1 MISGVQSASAK
12 IDAINGLRGLAALMV
27 IYFHSLFPVIL
38 QQTGFDWIIRH
49 GWMGVNLFF
58 MLSGFVLYRPY
69 FTGQR
74 SFNSF
79 LDIWIFY
86 KHRFLRLYPLF
97 AFNLLVCLLLMGP
110 VTTERLQAFFI
121 ALFALSGFS
130 LQHLLPPLNP
140 VLWSLA
146 VEIWFSVLF
155 PFIVVAIGRYGFKKV
170 FFLVL
175 ALALLTRIAGMFFA
189 NPNVNIS
196 ILRDSLLGR
205 LDDFLVG
212 MLMVRLYYQQAYFS
226 KLSGKQVGSI
236 ALLSAVFLLTAFI
249 GWDFTIRGNYTWYS
263 LPLLNNCI
271 QLGFAGILVL
281 SLKEHSLL
289 NRLFRTWILQVTGL
303 MCYSLYIWHYLF
315 TASFQLPLPFLINYL
330 LYLLAVVSLAAF
342 TYRYLEFGH
351 IKDTKAL
358 FLLRHK
364 IT

>member
-1 MISGVQSASAK
+1 MISGVHSSGAK
-12 IDAINGLRGLAALMV
+12 IDAINGLRGLAAILV

-69 FTGQR
+69 FTKQR
-74 SFNSF
+74 AFNSRQ
-79 LDIWIFY
+79 DIWVFY
-86 KHRFLRLYPLF
+86 KHRFFRLYPLF
-97 AFNLLVCLLLMGP
+97 TFNLLVCLLLMGP
-110 VTTERLQAFFI
+110 VTAERLQAFFI
-121 ALFALSGFS
+121 ALVGLSGFS

-155 PFIVVAIGRYGFKKV
+155 PFVVIAVGKYGFKKI
-170 FFLVL
+170 FFLILTL
-175 ALALLTRIAGMFFA
+175 ALVTRIAGMFFA

-212 MLMVRLYYQQAYFS
+212 MLIVRLYYQHTYFT
-226 KLSGKQVGSI
+226 KLSALQVWGI
-236 ALLSAVFLLTAFI
+236 TLLSVGFLLTAFI

-271 QLGFAGILVL
+271 QIGFAGILVL

-289 NRLFRTWILQVTGL
+289 NRLFRTWALQVTGL

-315 TASFQLPLPFLINYL
+315 TASFQLPVPFVANYL
-330 LYLLAVVSLAAF
+330 LYLLAVASLAAF

-351 IKDTKAL
+351 IKDTRTL

-364 IT
+364 AS